1 MTSSAGGSIQISS
14 NPVHRIRAKMSV
26 ELARGAGLE
35 RRKSEEGK
43 GITGRGAQPAEKEG
57 GAAPAIAC
65 AGPESER
72 ELAPADDYRARETA
86 HRLAPR
92 SNKERCGRT
101 CTLPTGQRC
110 CPCHAISPPP
120 LCRACIAR
128 LGTSITPLL
137 V

>member
-26 ELARGAGLE
+26 ELARAELE

-65 AGPESER
+65 AGPESWPQR
-72 ELAPADDYRARETA
+72 MTIAPGKQLT
-86 HRLAPR
+86 
-92 SNKERCGRT
+92 
-101 CTLPTGQRC
+101 
-110 CPCHAISPPP
+110 
-120 LCRACIAR
+120 
-128 LGTSITPLL
+128 

>member
-26 ELARGAGLE
+26 ELARAGLE

-43 GITGRGAQPAEKEG
+43 GITGRAWCPTSGKGRRCGARDCLCRTG
-57 GAAPAIAC
+57 
-65 AGPESER
+65 

-101 CTLPTGQRC
+101 CTLPAGQRC

-120 LCRACIAR
+120 LCRACIAC